1 MTPAT
6 LLALL
11 ALSGGPADPNG
22 LLLAAGSCYP
32 DAESNADGDATRRS
46 GQEGALDRSPSGRLA
61 GDSQASRAATSAAV
75 ERALDWLAA
84 RQAEEL
90 DGSMPPI
97 GAEEYAPIAL
107 SALGAL
113 AYMSA
118 GNAPERGPHGQPL
131 ARSIDYLL
139 AHVDRLADS
148 PKRGYVSDERDRT
161 SHMHGHGF
169 ATLALAEAYSFSP
182 KTIRGRRIEEALR
195 FAVDRIEASQG
206 ADGGWYYQPRADVL
220 HENSVTICV
229 VQALRAAKGAGIRVE
244 AQTIARAIDY
254 VKRTQKEDG
263 SFRYALGREDSS
275 VALTAAA
282 IATLNATGIY
292 GGAIVGQGYDFVD
305 RELTA
310 RTLAAERSGLATLAP
325 PFPFYERLYLA
336 QALWQH
342 PERARFERWA
352 NAERAGILT
361 DQRADGAWG
370 GSRFGD
376 CYATAVNV
384 LFLTLP
390 EGLLPIFQ
398 R

>member
-11 ALSGGPADPNG
+11 TLGSGPAGPNG
-22 LLLAAGSCYP
+22 LLLAAGSWYP
-32 DAESNADGDATRRS
+32 DAGSNADGDATRRL
-46 GQEGALDRSPSGRLA
+46 GQEGALDRSPSARLA
-61 GDSQASRAATSAAV
+61 GDSQASRAAASAAV
-75 ERALDWLAA
+75 ERALAWLAA

-118 GNAPERGPHGQPL
+118 GNAPERGPHGRPL

-148 PKRGYVSDERDRT
+148 PRRGYVSDERDRT

-169 ATLALAEAYSFSP
+169 ATLALAEAHSFSP
-182 KTIRGRRIEEALR
+182 KTTRGR
-195 FAVDRIEASQG
+195 RIEASQG

-254 VKRTQKEDG
+254 VKRSQKEDG

-342 PERARFERWA
+342 PERERFERWA
-352 NAERAGILT
+352 DAERAGILT